1 MAVTGKNRIMIF
13 GPKEAGTCVVEFKTG
28 RRRGAAGRARM
39 KPMNVLLAFLLAAC
53 TVTSFNWDKAK
64 QVKLGMT
71 EAELR
76 ALMGRPSSIKIRDD
90 TQIWVWSYADSS
102 ARTRSVSFELK
113 DGLVTAIPFIVPID

>member
-1 MAVTGKNRIMIF
+1 
-13 GPKEAGTCVVEFKTG
+13 
-28 RRRGAAGRARM
+28 
-39 KPMNVLLAFLLAAC
+39 MNVLLAFLLAAC
-53 TVTSFNWDKAK
+53 SVTSFNWDKAK

-76 ALMGRPSSIKIRDD
+76 ALMGRPSSIKIRDE
-90 TQIWVWSYADSS
+90 IWVWSYADRS

>member
-1 MAVTGKNRIMIF
+1 
-13 GPKEAGTCVVEFKTG
+13 
-28 RRRGAAGRARM
+28 
-39 KPMNVLLAFLLAAC
+39 
-53 TVTSFNWDKAK
+53 
-64 QVKLGMT
+64 MT

-113 DGLVTAIPFIVPID
+113 DGLVTAIPFIDPID